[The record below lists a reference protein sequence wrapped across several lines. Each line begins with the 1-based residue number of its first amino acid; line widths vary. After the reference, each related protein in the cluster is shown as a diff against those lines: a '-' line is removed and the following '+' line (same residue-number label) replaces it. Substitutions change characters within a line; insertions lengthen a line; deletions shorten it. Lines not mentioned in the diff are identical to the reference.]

1 MHTSS
6 KLDTEEHRSFK
17 SYTVGK
23 LYFPHLLSIIVFFM
37 YSFGNGNIR
46 R

>member
-17 SYTVGK
+17 SYTEGK
-23 LYFPHLLSIIVFFM
+23 LYFPHVFFM